1 MPKPRTLLLFLAA
14 ISSVGA
20 IFAPAAGATVVGNG
34 CTADNSPGAF
44 TVTQIAQTSSSLPVT
59 TPAGVITSWGV
70 SVIKYGGTDTEKLK
84 VLRPSGA
91 ANTFAT
97 VAETAEVKI
106 PDGSSS
112 FDARIPVQA
121 GDHVGVASTS
131 LALVCSSGSGPGDVM
146 AKVAGDPPL
155 NSPTLFE
162 TEAGK
167 YRAAVT
173 ATVEPDVDG
182 DGFGDETQDKCPQS
196 ALTQLPCPALVFDAV
211 AQSATKTF
219 VNILVATSTES
230 AITLS
235 ASAQLPAKA
244 KKAKTSSVATLA
256 PINQLVTPGK
266 IATYTLNFTKALKD
280 SLAVLPRS
288 KSISLT
294 VTGSGKSLAGLTSTN
309 SLTVKLKG
317 QAKPKPK
324 AH

>member
-1 MPKPRTLLLFLAA
+1 MPKPRTLLLFLAV

-34 CTADNSPGAF
+34 CTANNSAGAS
-44 TVTQIAQTSSSLPVT
+44 TVTQISQTSSSLPVS

-84 VLRPSGA
+84 VLRPAGA

-97 VAETAEVKI
+97 VAESAEKTI

-112 FDARIPVQA
+112 FDVRIPVQA
-121 GDHVGVASTS
+121 GDHVGAFSPS
-131 LALVCSSGSGPGDVM
+131 LALVCSSSGPGDVIG
-146 AKVAGDPPL
+146 KVAGDPPL
-155 NSPTLFE
+155 NAPTLFE
-162 TEAGK
+162 TEEK
-167 YRAAVT
+167 TNRAAVT

-196 ALTQLPCPALVFDAV
+196 ALTQLPCPALTFDAI
-211 AQSATKTF
+211 AQPAAKTF

-235 ASAQLPAKA
+235 ASAKLPAKT

-288 KSISLT
+288 KSLPLT
-294 VTGSGKSLAGLTSTN
+294 VTGTGKSLVGLTSTDK
-309 SLTVKLKG
+309 LTVKLKG